1 MRRQVIS
8 DDGQGTRP
16 VVGVVLALV
25 RGFTLIELL
34 VVIAIIAVLIAL
46 LLPAVQAA
54 REAARRAQCVNN
66 LKQIGI
72 GLHNYHTRNDCF
84 PGGAVPTSTSA
95 GVATVQGCFSA
106 QVRMLGDIEQTA
118 LANAANFSLS
128 VFQDTY
134 GSYANSTVAVARLS
148 VFLCPSSTA
157 PTWNLR
163 TGLTPFTAIAP
174 GNSYFGSTGCNIS
187 FQASPP
193 ANNGNPPNGVFLFGV
208 GTPVGLRDIIDGSSN
223 TVAFGEWRIGDGD
236 MNVLSRPSDG
246 AYAGANS
253 FPAGYTATP
262 QTMTLATLNQWLN
275 TCNAALTTGSGNW
288 SWDGEVWSFGFPSS
302 TLGNLV
308 APPNPVI
315 NCIAGAAGS
324 LPVVGTIGLSSLHP
338 GGVNVLLC
346 DGSVKFLKNS
356 INVPT
361 LWALGSRAQGEVIS
375 ADAF

>member
-1 MRRQVIS
+1 MSDSQPS
-8 DDGQGTRP
+8 DDDPGTPIPR
-16 VVGVVLALV
+16 A
-25 RGFTLIELL
+25 FTLIELL

-66 LKQIGI
+66 LKQIGL

-84 PGGAVPTSTSA
+84 PGGAIPTSTSTGA
-95 GVATVQGCFSA
+95 GTVQGGFSA
-106 QVRMLGDIEQTA
+106 QVRMLGDIEQSA
-118 LANAANFSLS
+118 LANAANYSLA

-134 GSYANSTVAVARLS
+134 GSYANSTVALARLG
-148 VFLCPSSTA
+148 VFLCPSSTV
-157 PTWNLR
+157 PNWNLR
-163 TGLTPFTAIAP
+163 AALTPFTALAP

-193 ANNGNPPNGVFLFGV
+193 ANNGNPPNGVFLFGA
-208 GTPVGLRDIIDGSSN
+208 TTTVGLRDITDGASS
-223 TVAFGEWRIGDGD
+223 TVAFGEWRLGDGD
-236 MNVLSRPSDG
+236 MNVLTRPSDG

-262 QTMTLATLNQWLN
+262 QTMTAANLNQWIN
-275 TCNAALTTGSGNW
+275 TCNSALSAGTGNW
-288 SWDGEVWSFGFPSS
+288 SWDGEVWSFGFPTA

-308 APPNPVI
+308 APPNAVI
-315 NCIAGAAGS
+315 NCIAGASGA
-324 LPVVGTIGLSSLHP
+324 LPVAGTVGLSSLHP

-356 INVPT
+356 VSVNT
-361 LWALGSRAQGEVIS
+361 LWALGSRAQGEIVS
-375 ADAF
+375 ADAY

>member
-1 MRRQVIS
+1 MNASATFEEDTGARLRRQ
-8 DDGQGTRP
+8 P
-16 VVGVVLALV
+16 AL
-25 RGFTLIELL
+25 GFTLIELL

-66 LKQIGI
+66 LKQIGL
-72 GLHNYHTRNDCF
+72 GMHNYHTRNDCF

-95 GVATVQGCFSA
+95 GVATVQGGFSA
-106 QVRMLGDIEQTA
+106 HARMLSDIEQSG
-118 LANAANFSLS
+118 LANASNFSLS
-128 VFQDTY
+128 VFNDTY
-134 GSYANSTVAVARLS
+134 GSYANSTVAIARLS
-148 VFLCPSSTA
+148 VFLCPSSPVPNWT
-157 PTWNLR
+157 LR
-163 TGLTPFTAIAP
+163 TGLTPFTANAP
-174 GNSYFGSTGCNIS
+174 GCSYFGSTGCNIS

-193 ANNGNPPNGVFLFGV
+193 ANNGNPPNGVFLFGL
-208 GTPVGLRDIIDGSSN
+208 GTPIGLRDIQDGASG
-223 TVAFGEWRIGDGD
+223 TVAFGEWQIGDGN
-236 MNVLSRPSDG
+236 MSLLTQISDG

-262 QTMTLATLNQWLN
+262 PTMTPATLNQWIA
-275 TCNAALTTGSGNW
+275 TCNKALSAGTGNW

-308 APPNPVI
+308 APPNAVI
-315 NCIAGAAGS
+315 NCIAGAGGA
-324 LPVVGTIGLSSLHP
+324 LPVAGTIGLSSYHP

-356 INVPT
+356 INLPT

>member
-1 MRRQVIS
+1 MRRRIIHDV
-8 DDGQGTRP
+8 GRGARP
-16 VVGVVLALV
+16 VAAFAQ
-25 RGFTLIELL
+25 GFTLIELL

-118 LANAANFSLS
+118 LANAANFSLA

-134 GSYANSTVAVARLS
+134 SAYANSTIAVARLS

-236 MNVLSRPSDG
+236 MNVLTRPSDG

-262 QTMTLATLNQWLN
+262 QTMTPATLNQWLN
-275 TCNAALTTGSGNW
+275 TCNAALSTGSGNW
-288 SWDGEVWSFGFPSS
+288 SWDGEVWSFGFPST

-308 APPNPVI
+308 PSRE
-315 NCIAGAAGS
+315 GA
-324 LPVVGTIGLSSLHP
+324 P
-338 GGVNVLLC
+338 GGL
-346 DGSVKFLKNS
+346 D
-356 INVPT
+356 
-361 LWALGSRAQGEVIS
+361 RASG
-375 ADAF
+375 FPFPL